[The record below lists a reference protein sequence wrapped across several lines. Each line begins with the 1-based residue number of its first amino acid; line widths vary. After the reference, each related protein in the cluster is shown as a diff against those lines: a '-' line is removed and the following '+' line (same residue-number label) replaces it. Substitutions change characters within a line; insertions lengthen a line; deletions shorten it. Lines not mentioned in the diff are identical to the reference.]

1 MHAQVAVEVVVGEV
15 LRGVRHVVGRA
26 DVGLAIREGDPDC
39 LRRPR
44 RLAAE
49 RLEHDGRILRRGGLG
64 VHMRVLGHDAQLPGI
79 AGGEIIHRAVFAV
92 GVIAPPVVEVFI
104 DDVAGGLRAR
114 GGRAV
119 GRTGA
124 GAALAGIIRIDGGER
139 LLARDAV
146 RRQPLGF
153 LIGHHRVGGQRAEVA
168 GLVAGVEA
176 QRSQH
181 VLQLEHLAAGG
192 TLLEHDARVQQGG
205 AVRTVIGAARTAA
218 AAGAGRIARAAVSRK
233 LAGDGG
239 ERLRAR
245 NAVGGKA
252 VGLLEVVDG
261 FFRQAAEIAGHRAVV
276 IAQRLEVLL
285 KGAHSVRT
293 NAVLEQA

>member
-1 MHAQVAVEVVVGEV
+1 
-15 LRGVRHVVGRA
+15 
-26 DVGLAIREGDPDC
+26 
-39 LRRPR
+39 
-44 RLAAE
+44 
-49 RLEHDGRILRRGGLG
+49 
-64 VHMRVLGHDAQLPGI
+64 MRVLGHNAQLPRV

-181 VLQLEHLAAGG
+181 VLQFEHLAAGG

-218 AAGAGRIARAAVSRK
+218 AGAARTVRAVVSGK

-261 FFRQAAEIAGHRAVV
+261 FLRQAAEIAGHRAVV

-293 NAVLEQA
+293 NAVLEQAV

>member
-1 MHAQVAVEVVVGEV
+1 M
-15 LRGVRHVVGRA
+15 GRA

-49 RLEHDGRILRRGGLG
+49 RLEHDGCILRRGGLG
-64 VHMRVLGHDAQLPGI
+64 VHMRVLGHNAQLPRV

-218 AAGAGRIARAAVSRK
+218 VGIAVAAAGAGRIARAAVSGE

-252 VGLLEVVDG
+252 VGLLEVIDG
-261 FFRQAAEIAGHRAVV
+261 FFRQAAEIAGHRTVV

-285 KGAHSVRT
+285 KGAHGVRT
-293 NAVLEQA
+293 NAVLEQAV